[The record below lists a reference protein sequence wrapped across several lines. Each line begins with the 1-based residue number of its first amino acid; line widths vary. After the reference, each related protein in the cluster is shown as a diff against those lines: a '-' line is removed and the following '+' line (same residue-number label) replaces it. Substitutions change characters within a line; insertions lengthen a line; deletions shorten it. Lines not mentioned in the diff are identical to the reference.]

1 MSFNSLA
8 LAGLTMLATTTFVQA
23 DGYGKAPAVTG
34 QLKGETY
41 LMDTQKMT
49 LYTFDKDS
57 KGTSNCYDGC
67 AVKWPPLLSTS
78 GAALGKGYSLVKRK
92 DGTLQVA
99 YNNQPLYLWFKDAKP
114 GDMTGDGVGGVW
126 HVARP

>member
-1 MSFNSLA
+1 MPFKSVT
-8 LAGLTMLATTTFVQA
+8 LAGLALFAATSFAQA
-23 DGYGKAPAVTG
+23 DGYGTAPAVTG

-41 LMDTQKMT
+41 LMDAQKMT

-57 KGTSNCYDGC
+57 KGASNCYDGC
-67 AVKWPPLLSTS
+67 AVKWPPLLGKT
-78 GAALGKGYSLVKRK
+78 GTKLDKGYSLITRK

-99 YNNQPLYLWFKDAKP
+99 YDNQPLYLWFKDAKP
-114 GDMTGDGVGGVW
+114 GDMTGDGIGGVW